1 VRSEATAAAR
11 CAGCGLRLFRPEV
24 MEAVEWPKA
33 TEAVD
38 GRNATQVVRPVL
50 FMDTD
55 ASKEK
60 EEGAAR
66 VVDDAMDLC
75 AQARVDDVEFEA
87 VEGDGGGAKRGTTRG
102 SWRWRCR
109 FGFHHHDLEQQRQP
123 DSDGLR
129 SGPNRPRSGPDC
141 FF

>member
-1 VRSEATAAAR
+1 VRSEATEVAR
-11 CAGCGLRLFRPEV
+11 CAGCGPRLFRPKV
-24 MEAVEWPKA
+24 MEAVEWPKV

-38 GRNATQVVRPVL
+38 GRNATQVACPVL

-87 VEGDGGGAKRGTTRG
+87 VEAR
-102 SWRWRCR
+102 
-109 FGFHHHDLEQQRQP
+109 HDARVVAVAVQIRLP
-123 DSDGLR
+123 
-129 SGPNRPRSGPDC
+129 PP
-141 FF
+141 